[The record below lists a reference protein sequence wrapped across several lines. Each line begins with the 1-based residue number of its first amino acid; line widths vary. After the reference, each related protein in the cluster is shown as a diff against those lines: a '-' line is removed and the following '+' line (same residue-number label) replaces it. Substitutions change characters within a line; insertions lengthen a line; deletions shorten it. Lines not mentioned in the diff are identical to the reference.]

1 MSVRVHPVRGVT
13 VTVPYLVPYS
23 AGIRFLLSKKKWVLS
38 VMARQKAAFG
48 TAAPVS
54 PEQTETLRCEAREYL
69 PRRLAALASRY
80 GFEYNRLAIKDN
92 RSNWGSC
99 SSKNNIN
106 LNLRLML
113 VPEHLRDYVMLHE
126 LCHLRYHDHGPA
138 FHALL
143 ERLCADWFAGSCPV
157 PPVHPGPSIH
167 PFPSARLSKRNSG
180 HIIRHDLFCSRLL
193 FDAFC
198 FHPSVCSC
206 FLYFYFLNLLAVND
220 RHVRTAFIIGPIAM
234 ESFFNDSR
242 GMSVQQCRLSAK
254 DRQTPPPESSP
265 EAFSYISWTRN
276 FMYSTRH

>member
-1 MSVRVHPVRGVT
+1 MDEKIYRDDDIGDIVLRRNARSRRVSVRVHPVRGVT

-143 ERLCADWFAGSCPV
+143 ERLCADWFAVRYLPYIRVRQSILSRQQGSRKGTPDISSGMTFFV
-157 PPVHPGPSIH
+157 PGSFLMLFVSI
-167 PFPSARLSKRNSG
+167 R
-180 HIIRHDLFCSRLL
+180 
-193 FDAFC
+193 
-198 FHPSVCSC
+198 PSV
-206 FLYFYFLNLLAVND
+206 LVFYI
-220 RHVRTAFIIGPIAM
+220 FI
-234 ESFFNDSR
+234 F
-242 GMSVQQCRLSAK
+242 
-254 DRQTPPPESSP
+254 
-265 EAFSYISWTRN
+265 
-276 FMYSTRH
+276 

>member
-1 MSVRVHPVRGVT
+1 MSCSMNSVISATMTTVRHSMPCLNACALTGS
-13 VTVPYLVPYS
+13 PALP
-23 AGIRFLLSKKKWVLS
+23 FC
-38 VMARQKAAFG
+38 
-48 TAAPVS
+48 PVS
-54 PEQTETLRCEAREYL
+54 P
-69 PRRLAALASRY
+69 
-80 GFEYNRLAIKDN
+80 
-92 RSNWGSC
+92 
-99 SSKNNIN
+99 
-106 LNLRLML
+106 
-113 VPEHLRDYVMLHE
+113 
-126 LCHLRYHDHGPA
+126 
-138 FHALL
+138 
-143 ERLCADWFAGSCPV
+143 
-157 PPVHPGPSIH
+157 VHPDPSIH